1 MQGYLGHLWKQPAPL
16 IASQGMLTQQ
26 ALLISVCAHL
36 MKVKDCVLHTKV
48 ELCSRAGGVN
58 SMRFSGSINNGK
70 LRAIMSGKAARRGR
84 TVTAQT
90 VWAWSALGKKKGQK
104 KKKTQPQSQ
113 QGIQFS
119 HRNCK
124 KRLIL
129 ISGKKGN
136 MLIKQH
142 LEGEKPWG
150 HSWSRSPTARL
161 CFIVPAN
168 KTWNKVNEQVGSSQ
182 RWA

>member
-16 IASQGMLTQQ
+16 IVSQGMLTQQ
-26 ALLISVCAHL
+26 ALLISVWAHL
-36 MKVKDCVLHTKV
+36 MKVKDCVLCTKV

-58 SMRFSGSINNGK
+58 SMRFSGSINKGK
-70 LRAIMSGKAARRGR
+70 LRAITSGKAARRGR
-84 TVTAQT
+84 TVIARTL
-90 VWAWSALGKKKGQK
+90 WAWSASGKKGHGKKK
-104 KKKTQPQSQ
+104 SR
-113 QGIQFS
+113 QGISFS
-119 HRNCK
+119 HRNCS

-136 MLIKQH
+136 TLIKQH

-150 HSWSRSPTARL
+150 HSSGWGWSHSPTACL

-168 KTWNKVNEQVGSSQ
+168 KTWNEVNKQVGSSQ
-182 RWA
+182 GWA